1 MGNLTP
7 EDIKALKER
16 IAQLEGE
23 VKNET
28 ADTQNERLAQLES
41 EVKNETADTQSEREE
56 KTECKN
62 EKQEIDN
69 SANPEPHLKT
79 GAEKALYRL
88 SNISLVLGII
98 MTIYCVFKLV
108 FIKVPHYN
116 YSGKLDTTTEFSL
129 EGLVVTFFVLAY
141 TIFVW
146 ATLRVQANISMTLKD
161 INHKI
166 K

>member
-23 VKNET
+23 I
-28 ADTQNERLAQLES
+28 
-41 EVKNETADTQSEREE
+41 KNETADTQSEWEE

-62 EKQEIDN
+62 EKQEFNN

-129 EGLVVTFFVLAY
+129 EGLVVTFCVLAY